1 MSGKRATP
9 ESPLKWERLVG
20 PGLCS
25 ETNWLKVSSKE
36 VTTHTH
42 THNKIYT
49 STHAHKSKDGPLLP
63 WEQPAKSC
71 EWDVFKWK
79 SICTPPPLP
88 CTNPDSFQTPPVRLS
103 SPLLLPCL
111 GAFGHGWSHC
121 KDSTAQ
127 RFLRRLS
134 NPKWNQRGRWGVC
147 EQKLINT
154 KKKATKTFREREY
167 EWEEARLWFNSNCH
181 VPAWNGDRLIL
192 ALIWIYKMILSYLG
206 RGLWMDA
213 SAGGKKVSRGPE
225 DLAED
230 MWQNLSGKL
239 RLKFFPLQLFC

>member
-1 MSGKRATP
+1 MEIYLHSP
-9 ESPLKWERLVG
+9 PSPL
-20 PGLCS
+20 
-25 ETNWLKVSSKE
+25 
-36 VTTHTH
+36 
-42 THNKIYT
+42 
-49 STHAHKSKDGPLLP
+49 HKSRFISD
-63 WEQPAKSC
+63 
-71 EWDVFKWK
+71 
-79 SICTPPPLP
+79 T
-88 CTNPDSFQTPPVRLS
+88 PVRLS

-167 EWEEARLWFNSNCH
+167 EWEEARRWFNSNCH

-206 RGLWMDA
+206 RGLWMDVNA
-213 SAGGKKVSRGPE
+213 CAGGKKVSRGPE